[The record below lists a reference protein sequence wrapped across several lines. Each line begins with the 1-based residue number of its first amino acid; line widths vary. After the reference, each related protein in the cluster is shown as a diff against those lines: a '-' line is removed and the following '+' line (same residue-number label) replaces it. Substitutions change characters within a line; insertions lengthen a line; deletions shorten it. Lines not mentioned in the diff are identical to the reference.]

1 MSAYV
6 DGRFIQEFAK
16 RTSHNLRRARQKK
29 PLAYQDTFLIS
40 SLLAVFVLPHER
52 ADSDSF
58 MVEILQDYGQDLD
71 KVVKI
76 ICPPILPKDKA
87 ALPQSIADVPAFLR
101 HAVSHLNIKPQSA
114 DGQNLTHLLIWNRP
128 NPGAPV
134 SFVASV
140 HVRRLRALASFILDR
155 IAAGTVADKYETED
169 PIESYR
175 AAHGDKLTQPLRLE
189 LQD

>member
-1 MSAYV
+1 MSAYSG
-6 DGRFIQEFAK
+6 GRFIQEFAS
-16 RTSHNLRRARQKK
+16 RTRHNLRRARQKK
-29 PLAYQDTFLIS
+29 ALTYQDTFLIS

-52 ADSDSF
+52 ADSDSV
-58 MVEILQDYGQDLD
+58 MAEILKDYGRDLD

-76 ICPPILPKDKA
+76 ICPPIRPRDKDELPK
-87 ALPQSIADVPAFLR
+87 SIADVPAFLR

-128 NPGAPV
+128 RPGEAV

-140 HVRRLRALASFILDR
+140 HIRRLRSLALYILDR
-155 IAAGTVADKYETED
+155 LAEGDVRDRYETED

-175 AAHGDKLTQPLRLE
+175 NAHGGKANYPMRLE